1 MKKLLMSAVLGV
13 LATVAFAAPA
23 QAHYRAPENTTAR
36 AYSLDSVPAKD
47 GTDVPANAT
56 QSAIVTDAKRY
67 LGTPYVF
74 GSTDPSIG
82 LDCSAFVQRV
92 FADYGIEI
100 PRLVRDQRYVGEEIA
115 SIDLAQPGDIF
126 VYGWSPDTY
135 HVVMYIGDGKV
146 IHSPEPGDVVKI
158 SHIWDYSPTTIRR
171 FL

>member
-23 QAHYRAPENTTAR
+23 QAHYRAPSLGADAPTVATSKAPE
-36 AYSLDSVPAKD
+36 YSSTPAS
-47 GTDVPANAT
+47 AT
-56 QSAIVTDAKRY
+56 QSAIVQDAKRY

-135 HVVMYIGDGKV
+135 HVVLYIGDDKV
-146 IHSPEPGDVVKI
+146 IHSPQPGEFVKI
-158 SHIWDYSPTTIRR
+158 SHIWDFNPTTIRR
-171 FL
+171 IV